1 MTATATVADISL
13 KVAEGRPQDAGR
25 GLARLDPAD
34 MTRLGAA
41 AGTVVQIS
49 GTRVAA
55 ARVMPAFREVRG
67 RQLVQIDGITR
78 RNAGAVIGEKV
89 TLAVVQP
96 PPAQRVVLA
105 PEGGHVLRLSSEH
118 IARALADMPVVP
130 GDRVRVSGFGS
141 RFQEFQIRDT
151 LPRGIVMIRSDTAVR
166 IEAPGA
172 QAGAGR
178 ISYEDIG
185 ALAPAI
191 RRVREMIELPLR
203 YPEVFA
209 RLGID
214 APKGVLLHGPPG
226 CGKTLLARAVAG
238 ETEAS
243 FFSVSGPEIV
253 NRLYGESEAR
263 LRQVF
268 EQAKKDAPS
277 IIFLDEIDSIA
288 PKREHVVGEV
298 EKRIVAQLLAL
309 MDGLEARGQVIVIGA
324 TNLPHAL
331 DPALRRPGRFDREI
345 VIGIPDAAGRR
356 EMLDIHTRG
365 MPLAADVD
373 LARLAAV
380 THGFTGADVAAVCRE
395 AAMAALRRVL
405 PAMDL
410 DLVSASQEQLL
421 GIEVTMADFEAA
433 LCEVEPSALREVLV
447 EVPDVRWDDIGGLD
461 TVKQELREIVEW
473 PLVHPGL
480 FRRAG
485 LRSLRGVLLQGT
497 PGTGKTLLVKAVAR
511 QSGANFISVKGP
523 ELLSKYVGDS
533 EKGIREVFRK
543 ARQAAP
549 CIVFFDEIDALAPR
563 RGSSGDA
570 HVAERVVAQLLSEM
584 DGVEDLRGVLV
595 LAATNRVDAVDPALL
610 RPGRFDR
617 VIALEP
623 PGEDD
628 RLAIL
633 RVHARRHPLAND
645 VSLDEYARL
654 TAGFTGAQLENLLR
668 EAAVA
673 ALREHVTRGVAD
685 ETLLVVSARH
695 LADAYALVRRDVER
709 HAGVETSP
717 I

>member
-1 MTATATVADISL
+1 MTTATVADVTL

-34 MTRLGAA
+34 MLRLAVTAGA
-41 AGTVVQIS
+41 VVQVS
-49 GTRVAA
+49 ATRATA
-55 ARVMPAFREVRG
+55 ARVMPAFRDLRG

-78 RNAGAVIGEKV
+78 RNAGAAIGGKV
-89 TLAVVQP
+89 TLTVVQP
-96 PPAQRVVLA
+96 PPAQRVVVA
-105 PEGGHVLRLSSEH
+105 PEGGPVLRLTGEH
-118 IARALADMPVVP
+118 IARALADMPLQS
-130 GDRVRVSGFGS
+130 GDRIRVSGFGS
-141 RFQEFQIRDT
+141 RFQEFRVLDT
-151 LPRGIVMIRSDTAVR
+151 VPRGIVMMRSDTAVR
-166 IEAPGA
+166 LDTPGA
-172 QAGAGR
+172 APSTDR

-185 ALAPAI
+185 ALGPAI

-226 CGKTLLARAVAG
+226 CGKTLLARAVAS
-238 ETEAS
+238 ETEAA

-309 MDGLEARGQVIVIGA
+309 MDGLEGRGQIVVIGA
-324 TNLPHAL
+324 TNLPNAL

-356 EMLDIHTRG
+356 EMLEIHTRG
-365 MPLAADVD
+365 MPLTPDVNIVQ
-373 LARLAAV
+373 LAGM
-380 THGFTGADVAAVCRE
+380 THGFTGADIAAVCRE
-395 AAMAALRRVL
+395 AAMAALRRFL
-405 PAMDL
+405 PGL
-410 DLVSASQEQLL
+410 DLEAASVSQEQLL
-421 GIEVTMADFEAA
+421 AIEVAMDDFMAA
-433 LCEVEPSALREVLV
+433 LGEVEPSALREVFV
-447 EVPDVRWDDIGGLD
+447 EVPDVHWDDIGGLER
-461 TVKQELREIVEW
+461 VKRELREIVEW
-473 PLVHPGL
+473 PVQYPEL

-485 LRSLRGVLLQGT
+485 VRPPKGVLLQGP

-523 ELLSKYVGDS
+523 ELLSKYVGES
-533 EKGIREVFRK
+533 EKGVRDVFRK

-549 CIVFFDEIDALAPR
+549 CIVFFDEIDGIAPR
-563 RGSSGDA
+563 RGTSGDA
-570 HVAERVVAQLLSEM
+570 HVSERVVAQLLSEM

-595 LAATNRVDAVDPALL
+595 LAATNRVDVLDPALL

-617 VIALEP
+617 VVEIGLPEE
-623 PGEDD
+623 GD

-633 RVHARRHPLAND
+633 QVHGRGRPLAADVDLPELARRT
-645 VSLDEYARL
+645 E
-654 TAGFTGAQLENLLR
+654 GFTGAELEKLLR
-668 EAAVA
+668 EAAMV
-673 ALREHVTRGVAD
+673 ALREFLPRRAD
-685 ETLLVVSARH
+685 AGAALEVEARH
-695 LADAYALVRRDVER
+695 VAQAYTAVRTDDA
-709 HAGVETSP
+709 
-717 I
+717 

>member
-1 MTATATVADISL
+1 MTATATAADVIL

-25 GLARLDPAD
+25 GVARLDPAD

-55 ARVMPAFREVRG
+55 ARVMPAFRELRG
-67 RQLVQIDGITR
+67 RQVVQIDGITR

-96 PPAQRVVLA
+96 PAAQRVVLA
-105 PEGGHVLRLSSEH
+105 PEGGHPLRLTSEH
-118 IARALADMPVVP
+118 IVRAMADMPVVP
-130 GDRVRVSGFGS
+130 GDRIRISGFGS
-141 RFQEFQIRDT
+141 RFREFRILDT
-151 LPRGIVMIRSDTAVR
+151 VPRGIVMMRSDTTVR
-166 IEAPGA
+166 VETPGA
-172 QAGAGR
+172 QADSGR
-178 ISYEDIG
+178 LSYEDIG

-226 CGKTLLARAVAG
+226 CGKTLLARAVAS

-268 EQAKKDAPS
+268 EQAKKEAPS

-309 MDGLEARGQVIVIGA
+309 MDGLEARGQIVVIGA

-365 MPLAADVD
+365 MPLAPDVEVG
-373 LARLAAV
+373 RLAAV
-380 THGFTGADVAAVCRE
+380 THGFTGADIAAVCRE

-405 PAMDL
+405 PSIDL
-410 DLVSASQEQLL
+410 ELAVVSQEQLL
-421 GIEVTMADFEAA
+421 GIEVAMADFDAA
-433 LCEVEPSALREVLV
+433 LCEVEPSALRELLV
-447 EVPDVRWDDIGGLD
+447 EVPEVHWDDIGGLD

-473 PLVHPGL
+473 PLQHPRL
-480 FRRAG
+480 LRRAG
-485 LRSLRGVLLQGT
+485 LRPPRGLLLQGP
-497 PGTGKTLLVKAVAR
+497 PGTGKTLLAKAVAR

-523 ELLSKYVGDS
+523 ELLSKYVGES

-543 ARQAAP
+543 ARQASP
-549 CIVFFDEIDALAPR
+549 CIVFFDEIDAIAPR
-563 RGSSGDA
+563 RGSSDHA

-617 VIALEP
+617 VLAIDP
-623 PGEDD
+623 PGEED
-628 RLAIL
+628 RFAIL
-633 RVHARRHPLAND
+633 RVHALRHPLAHD
-645 VSLDEYARL
+645 VNLREYAQL

-668 EAAVA
+668 EAATA
-673 ALREHVTRGVAD
+673 AVREHVARGAGEEAALEVD
-685 ETLLVVSARH
+685 ARH
-695 LADAYALVRRDVER
+695 MALAYGNVQRGDHREQ
-709 HAGVETSP
+709 G
-717 I
+717 

>member
-1 MTATATVADISL
+1 MTATATPVDVTL

-34 MTRLGAA
+34 MSRLGAT

-55 ARVMPAFREVRG
+55 ARVMPAFRDLRG

-96 PPAQRVVLA
+96 PAAQRVVLA
-105 PEGGHVLRLSSEH
+105 PEGGHLLRLTSEH
-118 IARALADMPVVP
+118 ITRALADMPVVS
-130 GDRVRVSGFGS
+130 GDRIRVIGFGS

-151 LPRGIVMIRSDTAVR
+151 VPRGIVMMRSETAVR
-166 IEAPGA
+166 VELPNV
-172 QAGAGR
+172 QSDAGR
-178 ISYEDIG
+178 VSYEDIG

-268 EQAKKDAPS
+268 EQAKKEAPS

-288 PKREHVVGEV
+288 PKRDHVVGEV

-309 MDGLEARGQVIVIGA
+309 MDGLEARGQIIVIGA

-365 MPLAADVD
+365 MPLAPDVEV
-373 LARLAAV
+373 ARLAAV

-410 DLVSASQEQLL
+410 ELASVSQEQLL

-447 EVPDVRWDDIGGLD
+447 EVPDVGWDDIGGLAN
-461 TVKQELREIVEW
+461 VKQELREIVEW
-473 PLVHPGL
+473 PLQHGEL

-485 LRSLRGVLLQGT
+485 LRSPRGVLLEGA
-497 PGTGKTLLVKAVAR
+497 PGTGKTLLVKAIAR
-511 QSGANFISVKGP
+511 QSGANFIAVKGA

-563 RGSSGDA
+563 RGSSGDS

-617 VIALEP
+617 VIAIEAP
-623 PGEDD
+623 DEKD
-628 RLAIL
+628 RVAIL
-633 RVHARRHPLAND
+633 HVHARRHPLAND
-645 VSLDEYARL
+645 VNLREYAGI
-654 TAGFTGAQLENLLR
+654 TAGFTGAELENLLR
-668 EAAVA
+668 EAAA
-673 ALREHVTRGVAD
+673 AAVREHVARDVAD
-685 ETLLVVSARH
+685 VALLQVEARH
-695 LADAYALVRRDVER
+695 VADAYANVQRRR
-709 HAGVETSP
+709 
-717 I
+717 

>member
-1 MTATATVADISL
+1 MTATAAVADISL

>member
-1 MTATATVADISL
+1 MTASATAADVTL
-13 KVAEGRPQDAGR
+13 KVAEGRPQDVGR

-49 GTRVAA
+49 GARVAA
-55 ARVMPAFREVRG
+55 ARVMPAFRELRG
-67 RQLVQIDGITR
+67 RQLVQIDGMTR

-96 PPAQRVVLA
+96 QAAQRIVLT
-105 PEGGHVLRLSSEH
+105 PEGGHLLRLTSEH
-118 IARALADMPVVP
+118 IARALADTPLVA
-130 GDRVRVSGFGS
+130 GDRIRVSGFGS

-151 LPRGIVMIRSDTAVR
+151 LPRGIVLMRSDTGVR
-166 IEAPGA
+166 VETSGSPSDS
-172 QAGAGR
+172 GR

-214 APKGVLLHGPPG
+214 APRGVLLHGPPG

-268 EQAKKDAPS
+268 EQAKKAAPS

-288 PKREHVVGEV
+288 PKRDHVVGEV

-309 MDGLEARGQVIVIGA
+309 MDGLEARGQIIVIGA

-365 MPLAADVD
+365 MPLAPDVEV
-373 LARLAAV
+373 ARLAAV
-380 THGFTGADVAAVCRE
+380 THGFTGADIAAVCRE
-395 AAMAALRRVL
+395 AAMAAVRRVL

-410 DLVSASQEQLL
+410 DLASVSQEQLL
-421 GIEVTMADFEAA
+421 GIEVSMADFETA

-447 EVPDVRWDDIGGLD
+447 EVPDVHWDDIGGLD
-461 TVKQELREIVEW
+461 KVKQELREIVEW
-473 PLVHPGL
+473 PLQHGEL

-485 LRSLRGVLLQGT
+485 LRPPRGVLLQGP

-543 ARQAAP
+543 ARQASP

-570 HVAERVVAQLLSEM
+570 HVAERVVAQLLAEM

-617 VIALEP
+617 VVAIDP
-623 PGEDD
+623 PGEAD

-633 RVHARRHPLAND
+633 RVYARRHPLAND
-645 VSLDEYARL
+645 VNLSEYARL
-654 TAGFTGAQLENLLR
+654 TAGFTGAELENLLR
-668 EAAVA
+668 EAATA
-673 ALREHVTRGVAD
+673 AVREHVARDVPD
-685 ETLLVVSARH
+685 VSALHVEARH
-695 LADAYALVRRDVER
+695 VAHAYANVQQRACRIAR
-709 HAGVETSP
+709 GT
-717 I
+717 

>member
-1 MTATATVADISL
+1 MTATATAADVTL

-34 MTRLGAA
+34 MARLGAA
-41 AGTVVQIS
+41 AGAVVQIS
-49 GTRVAA
+49 GNRAAA

-96 PPAQRVVLA
+96 PAAQRVVLA
-105 PEGGHVLRLSSEH
+105 PEGGHFLRLTSEH
-118 IARALADMPVVP
+118 IGRALADMPVVA
-130 GDRVRVSGFGS
+130 GDRIRVTGFGS
-141 RFQEFQIRDT
+141 RFQEFRVRDT
-151 LPRGIVMIRSDTAVR
+151 LPRGIVMMRADTAVR
-166 IEAPGA
+166 VETPGA
-172 QAGAGR
+172 PADAAR

-268 EQAKKDAPS
+268 EQAKKEAPS

-288 PKREHVVGEV
+288 PKRDHVVGDV

-365 MPLAADVD
+365 MPLSPDVEV
-373 LARLAAV
+373 ARLAAV
-380 THGFTGADVAAVCRE
+380 THGFTGADIAAVCRE

-410 DLVSASQEQLL
+410 ELASMSQEQLL
-421 GIEVTMADFEAA
+421 AIEVTMADFETA

-447 EVPDVRWDDIGGLD
+447 EIPDVHWDDIGGLD

-473 PLVHPGL
+473 PLQHPEL
-480 FRRAG
+480 LRQAG
-485 LRSLRGVLLQGT
+485 LRPPRGVLLQGA
-497 PGTGKTLLVKAVAR
+497 PGTGKTLLAKAVAR

-523 ELLSKYVGDS
+523 ELLSKYVGES

-543 ARQAAP
+543 ARQASP

-570 HVAERVVAQLLSEM
+570 HVAERVVGQLLSEM

-617 VIALEP
+617 VIAIGP

-633 RVHARRHPLAND
+633 RVHARRHPLARD
-645 VSLDEYARL
+645 VNLGEHARL

-668 EAAVA
+668 EAATA
-673 ALREHVTRGVAD
+673 ALREHLARGVAD
-685 ETLLVVSARH
+685 DTTLEVAARH
-695 LADAYALVRRDVER
+695 IAHAYSHADGQR
-709 HAGVETSP
+709 
-717 I
+717 

>member
-1 MTATATVADISL
+1 MS
-13 KVAEGRPQDAGR
+13 
-25 GLARLDPAD
+25 
-34 MTRLGAA
+34 RLGAA

-55 ARVMPAFREVRG
+55 ARVMPAFRDLRG

-96 PPAQRVVLA
+96 PAAQRVVLA
-105 PEGGHVLRLSSEH
+105 PDGGHLLRLTSEH
-118 IARALADMPVVP
+118 IVRALADMPIVS
-130 GDRVRVSGFGS
+130 GDRVRVSGFGT
-141 RFQEFQIRDT
+141 RFQEFHIRDT
-151 LPRGIVMIRSDTAVR
+151 LPRGIVMMRPDTAVR
-166 IEAPGA
+166 VEMPNA
-172 QAGAGR
+172 QAAAGR
-178 ISYEDIG
+178 VSYEDIG

-243 FFSVSGPEIV
+243 FFSISGPEIV

-268 EQAKKDAPS
+268 EQAKKEAPS

-288 PKREHVVGEV
+288 PKRDHVVGEV

-309 MDGLEARGQVIVIGA
+309 MDGLEGRGQTIVIGA

-365 MPLAADVD
+365 MPLAPDVEV
-373 LARLAAV
+373 ARLAAV
-380 THGFTGADVAAVCRE
+380 THGFTGADIAAVCRE

-410 DLVSASQEQLL
+410 GLASVSHEQLL
-421 GIEVTMADFEAA
+421 GIEVNMADFEAA
-433 LCEVEPSALREVLV
+433 ACEVEPSALREVLV
-447 EVPDVRWDDIGGLD
+447 EIPDVHWDDIGGLD

-473 PLVHPGL
+473 PLQRGEL

-485 LRSLRGVLLQGT
+485 LRSPRGVLLQGA

-511 QSGANFISVKGP
+511 QSGANFISVKGS
-523 ELLSKYVGDS
+523 ELLSKYVGES
-533 EKGIREVFRK
+533 EKGVREVFRK
-543 ARQAAP
+543 ARQASP

-617 VIALEP
+617 VIAIDAPDE
-623 PGEDD
+623 EA
-628 RLAIL
+628 RVAIL
-633 RVHARRHPLAND
+633 EVHARRHPLAKD
-645 VSLDEYARL
+645 VDLREYARI

-668 EAAVA
+668 EAAA
-673 ALREHVTRGVAD
+673 AAVREHVARGVAD
-685 ETLLVVSARH
+685 VALLQVEARH
-695 LADAYALVRRDVER
+695 VARAYAHLQR
-709 HAGVETSP
+709 
-717 I
+717 

>member
-447 EVPDVRWDDIGGLD
+447 EVPDVHWDDIGGLD

>member
-1 MTATATVADISL
+1 MTTATVADVTL

-34 MTRLGAA
+34 MLRLAVTAGA
-41 AGTVVQIS
+41 VVQVS
-49 GTRVAA
+49 GTRATA
-55 ARVMPAFREVRG
+55 ARVMPAFRDLRG

-78 RNAGAVIGEKV
+78 RNAGAAIGGKV
-89 TLAVVQP
+89 TLTVVQP
-96 PPAQRVVLA
+96 PPAQRVVVA
-105 PEGGHVLRLSSEH
+105 AEGGPVLRLTGEH
-118 IARALADMPVVP
+118 IARTLADMPLQS
-130 GDRVRVSGFGS
+130 GDRIRVSGFGS
-141 RFQEFQIRDT
+141 RFQEFRVLDT
-151 LPRGIVMIRSDTAVR
+151 VPRGIVMMRSDTAVR
-166 IEAPGA
+166 LDAPGA
-172 QAGAGR
+172 APTTDR

-185 ALAPAI
+185 ALGPAI

-226 CGKTLLARAVAG
+226 CGKTLLARAVAS
-238 ETEAS
+238 ETEAA

-309 MDGLEARGQVIVIGA
+309 MDGLEGRGQIVVIGA
-324 TNLPHAL
+324 TNLPNAL

-356 EMLDIHTRG
+356 EMLEIHTRG
-365 MPLAADVD
+365 MPLTPDVD
-373 LARLAAV
+373 IAQLAGM
-380 THGFTGADVAAVCRE
+380 THGFTGADIAAVCRE
-395 AAMAALRRVL
+395 AAMAALRRFL
-405 PAMDL
+405 PGL
-410 DLVSASQEQLL
+410 DLEAASVSQEQLL
-421 GIEVTMADFEAA
+421 AIEVAMDDFMAA
-433 LCEVEPSALREVLV
+433 LGEVEPSALREVFV
-447 EVPDVRWDDIGGLD
+447 EVPDVHWDDIGGLER
-461 TVKQELREIVEW
+461 VKRELREIVEW
-473 PLVHPGL
+473 PVQYPEL

-485 LRSLRGVLLQGT
+485 VRPPKGVLLQGP

-523 ELLSKYVGDS
+523 ELLSKYVGES
-533 EKGIREVFRK
+533 EKGVRDVFRK
-543 ARQAAP
+543 ARQASP
-549 CIVFFDEIDALAPR
+549 CIVFFDEIDAIAPR
-563 RGSSGDA
+563 RGTSGDG

-595 LAATNRVDAVDPALL
+595 LAATNRVDVLDPALL

-617 VIALEP
+617 IVEIGP
-623 PGEDD
+623 PDQAD
-628 RLAIL
+628 RHAIL
-633 RVHARRHPLAND
+633 QVHGRGRPLAADVDLLEVARRT
-645 VSLDEYARL
+645 E
-654 TAGFTGAQLENLLR
+654 GFTGAQLEKLLR
-668 EAAVA
+668 EAAMM
-673 ALREHVTRGVAD
+673 ALREFLPRQAEEDAVLEV
-685 ETLLVVSARH
+685 EARH
-695 LADAYALVRRDVER
+695 VVQAYAAVRSHDV
-709 HAGVETSP
+709 
-717 I
+717 